1 MVRKN
6 ALDHFGLRVLENT
19 LLSEHIFPEQLRT
32 LRSEVFS
39 ERGEENNS
47 LPLKLRASKS
57 KNKMASTEEDGLPKT
72 TGLISYFFQIYFTVK
87 LFS

>member
-19 LLSEHIFPEQLRT
+19 LLSEHIFREQLRT

-57 KNKMASTEEDGLPKT
+57 KNKMASTEEDQVHSVSANPKDH
-72 TGLISYFFQIYFTVK
+72 SKQY
-87 LFS
+87 